1 MLNFNRYQGNQS
13 FRILDNLEA
22 LYYNIREDKKYLT
35 VYGKVNEYLDLEG
48 GELFYCLVP
57 SARVIFKIERSTFTH
72 KIQDFYDKSIV
83 FTTKEGFDLFL
94 EQNKDKF
101 KDREQF
107 EMIERVKYKDK
118 FCIYDKI

>member
-1 MLNFNRYQGNQS
+1 MLNFNRYQRNQS
-13 FRILDNLEA
+13 FRLLDNLEA
-22 LYYNIREDKKYLT
+22 LNYNFSEDKKYLT

-57 SARVIFKIERSTFTH
+57 ITFRIERSTFTY
-72 KIQDFYDKSIV
+72 KIRDLYDKSIV
-83 FTTKEGFDLFL
+83 FTTKEGLDLFL
-94 EQNKDKF
+94 EQNADKF

-107 EMIERVKYKDK
+107 KMFERVKYKDK